1 MGDEAWK
8 LSKRSGLKR
17 VMIGLESGSQTMLDW
32 MKKDIKLEQV
42 FDCARRCIE
51 HDIAALFNIIVGFP
65 GEPFSSVQDSF
76 AAARRLR
83 AMSPKFEVPIFY
95 YWPYPGNEI
104 AESLARDGY
113 QFPSTLQAWANFD
126 FVGGAGPWVDE
137 AKYRLVERFKFY
149 QKHGYGP
156 SPHLAR

>member
-1 MGDEAWK
+1 M
-8 LSKRSGLKR
+8 
-17 VMIGLESGSQTMLDW
+17 
-32 MKKDIKLEQV
+32 
-42 FDCARRCIE
+42 
-51 HDIAALFNIIVGFP
+51 FNIIVGFP

-76 AAARRLR
+76 AAARGLR

-126 FVGGAGPWVDE
+126 FVVGAGPWVDE

-156 SPHLAR
+156 SPHLACWPLRAASRLRVRTGWFGLPFEKALVEKIRPPQTVS